1 MDKFRTL
8 SEMMFIICNRENW
21 EKYIIEEFKPRNNKS
36 YEMAIKFCASE
47 RDLIEQEY
55 DWSEEEKIK
64 RLIPSLTSVLELTK
78 KSAE

>member
-36 YEMAIKFCASE
+36 Y
-47 RDLIEQEY
+47 
-55 DWSEEEKIK
+55 
-64 RLIPSLTSVLELTK
+64 
-78 KSAE
+78 